1 MINPVVRKLELFTR
15 LTADDKSVLS
25 RLTGARVRSFASR
38 EDIVREGEAP
48 KDINLFLSGWAC
60 RYKQMED
67 GRRQIIAFFL
77 PGDICDMNV
86 FILKEMD
93 HSISAIT
100 PVTVAEVSRDR

>member
-1 MINPVVRKLELFTR
+1 MSQMTNSVIRKLELFTR
-15 LTADDKSVLS
+15 LSQEDKALLS
-25 RLTGARVRSFASR
+25 RLANARVRSCACR
-38 EDIVREGEAP
+38 EDMIREGHAP
-48 KDINLFLSGWAC
+48 RDINMFLSGWAC

-77 PGDICDMNV
+77 PGDVCDMNI

-100 PVTVAEVSRDR
+100 